1 MFRHK
6 GKYRTLRHNL
16 RIASLL
22 SFVAGMV
29 NIVGFLAIHQ
39 LTTNVTGHFAF
50 FVEEVYSLNTWRG
63 LVYFLFVF
71 FFFLGSF
78 TSGVLIEFMNRK
90 NERYIF
96 IIPVILE
103 ALVLLFTGIFGEFIL
118 EKSITYIAY
127 SLLFAMGL
135 QNALVT
141 MISNSVVR
149 TTHLTGLFT
158 DLGIEIAQL
167 FFFKTFSQ
175 KLKLY
180 ASIKLRATIILFF
193 FLGGTLSSF
202 AYSYFGLKLLILSA
216 LLLFF
221 GLIYDQMRVGI
232 KKVQRKLHQKIRQDN
247 HTGF

>member
-6 GKYRTLRHNL
+6 GKYRTLKHNL

-50 FVEEVYSLNTWRG
+50 FVDEVYSLNTWRG
-63 LVYFLFVF
+63 LVYFLFVLF
-71 FFFLGSF
+71 FLLGSF
-78 TSGVLIEFMNRK
+78 TSGFLIEFMNRR

-103 ALVLLFTGIFGEFIL
+103 ALILLFTGIFGEYML
-118 EKSITYIAY
+118 QKSITYIAY
-127 SLLFAMGL
+127 TLLFAMGL

-167 FFFKTFSQ
+167 FFYKGFKEKT
-175 KLKLY
+175 KLY
-180 ASIKLRATIILFF
+180 ALIKLRSTIIVCF
-193 FLGGTLSSF
+193 FLGGTLSSLT
-202 AYSYFGLKLLILSA
+202 YSYFGLKLLIFSGF
-216 LLLFF
+216 LLFM
-221 GLIYDQMRVGI
+221 GLIYDQMRLGLKI
-232 KKVQRKLHQKIRQDN
+232 MRRKIYQKIR
-247 HTGF
+247 

>member
-6 GKYRTLRHNL
+6 GKYRTLKHNL

-50 FVEEVYSLNTWRG
+50 FVDEVYSLNTWRG
-63 LVYFLFVF
+63 LVYFLFVV

-78 TSGVLIEFMNRK
+78 TSGFLIEFMNRK

-103 ALVLLFTGIFGEFIL
+103 ALVLLFTGIFGELML
-118 EKSITYIAY
+118 ERSITYIAY

-167 FFFKTFSQ
+167 FFYKTYLQ
-175 KLKLY
+175 KTKLQ

-193 FLGGTLSSF
+193 FLGGTMSSLT
-202 AYSYFGLKLLILSA
+202 YSYFGLKLLIVSA
-216 LLLFF
+216 LLLFI
-221 GLIYDQMRVGI
+221 GLIYDQMRI
-232 KKVQRKLHQKIRQDN
+232 RLKMVQRRFQQKIR
-247 HTGF
+247 